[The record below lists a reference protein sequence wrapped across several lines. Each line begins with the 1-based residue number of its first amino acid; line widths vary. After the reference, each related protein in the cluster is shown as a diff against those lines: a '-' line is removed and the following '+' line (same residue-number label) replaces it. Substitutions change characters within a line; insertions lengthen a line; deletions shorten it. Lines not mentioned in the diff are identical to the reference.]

1 MSHLPSDG
9 RSHPRGMDTSAT
21 PTFKPKKITKC
32 YSFCTF
38 TPDLDKFYANRYN
51 KTSWSFAPVII
62 MMAIIGQQ
70 PRTTQN

>member
-1 MSHLPSDG
+1 MNHLPIDA

-21 PTFKPKKITKC
+21 PPRKLIKITKC
-32 YSFCTF
+32 HSFYTF
-38 TPDLDKFYANRYN
+38 IPDFDKFYANRYN

-70 PRTTQN
+70 LRTTQN